1 MRKRKFSINVGVL
14 LSDEIYEK
22 LVQITN
28 QEEVPLSEYVRKLI
42 ENKINKK
49 GEANNE

>member
-1 MRKRKFSINVGVL
+1 MRKRKFSINIGVL
-14 LSDEIYEK
+14 LSEEIYAK

-42 ENKINKK
+42 ENEINQK
-49 GEANNE
+49 GETNDE